1 MGKYEELVSLHD
13 FYSCYFICFFLGIFH
28 QKNIWDKVLKNGSSK
43 TCGILAL
50 QIFRLYSRTFTWPI
64 LEDSVPDILYY
75 LWETS
80 VWHLDDKIIERKT
93 SSRSW
98 ITQATVL
105 SPNEMPDSYLL
116 KSVNLRPS
124 SENSLRYP

>member
-1 MGKYEELVSLHD
+1 M
-13 FYSCYFICFFLGIFH
+13 
-28 QKNIWDKVLKNGSSK
+28 
-43 TCGILAL
+43 AL
-50 QIFRLYSRTFTWPI
+50 QIFRLYSTTFTWPI

-116 KSVNLRPS
+116 KGVNLRPS